1 MDIYSSLTSE
11 ELVRRCASSSEVD
24 AWQEFVRRFH
34 RLIASVVLRTASRL
48 GDSSVQ
54 TADDLIQDTYLKLCA
69 DNFAALRAFTQQH
82 PDAFIG
88 FIQVLAANVVRD
100 SFRGRHSQKRGSL
113 HIQVMPERFDPAA
126 GPNTAGNPKAIERG
140 LLIRQIEEHLEASL
154 EEADRARN
162 VKVFWL
168 YYRAG
173 LSSAAI
179 AALPDIGLTTK
190 GVESRILR
198 MTRAVRDRIR
208 GSCPAQHKE
217 RDREGIL
224 PTESF

>member
-11 ELVRRCASSSEVD
+11 ELVRRCASSIEVGV
-24 AWQEFVRRFH
+24 WQEFVRRFH

-48 GDSSVQ
+48 GDPSVQ
-54 TADDLIQDTYLKLCA
+54 TADDLIQETYLKLCA
-69 DNFAALRAFTQQH
+69 DNFALLRDFTQQH
-82 PDAFIG
+82 PDAFVG
-88 FIQVLAANVVRD
+88 FIQVVTANVVRD
-100 SFRGRHSQKRGSL
+100 SFRNRHSQKRGNQQ
-113 HIQVMPERFDPAA
+113 IQVEPERFEPAA
-126 GPNTAGNPKAIERG
+126 GPNAAGNPKAIERW
-140 LLIRQIEEHLEASL
+140 LLIGEIEDHLAACL
-154 EEADRARN
+154 EGADRSRN
-162 VKVFWL
+162 MKVFWL

-190 GVESRILR
+190 GVESMILR

-208 GSCPAQHKE
+208 SSHSARRAGSDP
-217 RDREGIL
+217 EGIL